1 MTYKILIKLFVPE
14 IEENFEFYIP
24 INKHVEEVIE
34 VLNKAVNEISFGVYP
49 MKNNVKLINRRTGE
63 EYDKGFYVR
72 NTTIKNGTQLVLY

>member
-24 INKHVEEVIE
+24 INKHVDEVIE
-34 VLNKAVNEISFGVYP
+34 VLNKAVNDISFGVYP
-49 MKNNVKLINRRTGE
+49 MKENVKLINRRTGE
-63 EYDKGFYVR
+63 VYDKGFYVR